1 MLLAT
6 IKVNCSSHRVVNKWW
21 SIIMVA
27 IIMTTVVTL
36 GVKKEIA
43 VGNYMLYNWICLP
56 CFMFILFG
64 LAGIDSNF
72 LNRSKALK
80 WMSSISYAFFLAQ
93 LFSNNVSKEL
103 IKHFSIESN
112 TLKIIIGWTSCLII
126 TLVIRL
132 IELRINKYI
141 KKHV

>member
-1 MLLAT
+1 
-6 IKVNCSSHRVVNKWW
+6 
-21 SIIMVA
+21 
-27 IIMTTVVTL
+27 
-36 GVKKEIA
+36 
-43 VGNYMLYNWICLP
+43 
-56 CFMFILFG
+56 
-64 LAGIDSNF
+64 
-72 LNRSKALK
+72 
-80 WMSSISYAFFLAQ
+80 MSSISYAFFLAQ

-141 KKHV
+141 KKNV